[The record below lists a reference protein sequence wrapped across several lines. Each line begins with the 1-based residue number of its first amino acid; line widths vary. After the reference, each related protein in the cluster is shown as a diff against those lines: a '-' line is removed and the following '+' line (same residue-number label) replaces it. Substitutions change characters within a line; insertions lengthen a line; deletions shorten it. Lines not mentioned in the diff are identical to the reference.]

1 MALHDSVL
9 RAMGRMMMEEKLMKR
24 SLESMD
30 KHHITTSP
38 TTSPHHLTDHL
49 TKPPHCTPRYVHLT
63 GEQFGGCCNL
73 EAAAT

>member
-30 KHHITTSP
+30 KPHLTTSP
-38 TTSPHHLTDHL
+38 TTSPTSQ
-49 TKPPHCTPRYVHLT
+49 TFT
-63 GEQFGGCCNL
+63 
-73 EAAAT
+73 